1 MPLSEIAEFAVWPD
15 APGRQPCAVDG
26 PTIADGGPREWR
38 QAHLL
43 ERKMQIMV
51 NGRMRDYQ
59 PANLAE
65 LWRAETQDGDT
76 RHDAASEPRG
86 YAIALNGAV
95 VRRDAWAR
103 TPINE
108 GDRIEIV
115 RAVQGG

>member
-1 MPLSEIAEFAVWPD
+1 
-15 APGRQPCAVDG
+15 
-26 PTIADGGPREWR
+26 
-38 QAHLL
+38 
-43 ERKMQIMV
+43 MQIIV
-51 NGRMRDYQ
+51 NGQRREYE

-65 LWRAETQDGDT
+65 LWRAETQESEVQQN
-76 RHDAASEPRG
+76 AVIEPRG

>member
-1 MPLSEIAEFAVWPD
+1 
-15 APGRQPCAVDG
+15 
-26 PTIADGGPREWR
+26 
-38 QAHLL
+38 
-43 ERKMQIMV
+43 MQIIV
-51 NGRMRDYQ
+51 NGQRREYA

-65 LWRAETQDGDT
+65 LWRAETQESVQDNAVN
-76 RHDAASEPRG
+76 AARG

>member
-1 MPLSEIAEFAVWPD
+1 
-15 APGRQPCAVDG
+15 
-26 PTIADGGPREWR
+26 
-38 QAHLL
+38 
-43 ERKMQIMV
+43 MQIMI
-51 NGRMRDYQ
+51 NGQRREYE
-59 PANLAE
+59 PASLAE
-65 LWRAETQDGDT
+65 LWRAETQDGAGQDN
-76 RHDAASEPRG
+76 APIEPRG